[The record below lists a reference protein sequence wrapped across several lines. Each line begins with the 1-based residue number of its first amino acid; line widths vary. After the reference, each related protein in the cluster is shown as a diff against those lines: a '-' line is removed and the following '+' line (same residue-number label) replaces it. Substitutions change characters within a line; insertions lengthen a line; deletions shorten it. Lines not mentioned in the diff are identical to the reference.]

1 MEETDEELEKTDRE
15 KKRQRFRKFVSF
27 EDPIFTIKTLIY
39 VYLLNKVSIL
49 LGDRFILLI
58 VLNVFIFYAPVE
70 KKFPH
75 FLFYSR
81 MYTKQ
86 VIEGCFGILECL
98 IPRYEEEKPK
108 NK

>member
-1 MEETDEELEKTDRE
+1 MDKQ
-15 KKRQRFRKFVSF
+15 KKRERFRKIISF
-27 EDPIFTIKTLIY
+27 EDPIFTIKSLFYI
-39 VYLLNKVSIL
+39 YLLMKLAGL

-98 IPRYEEEKPK
+98 IPRYEEGKPK
-108 NK
+108 KN